1 MFCSNKCKNTSK
13 LNFLV
18 SEFFDHNS
26 CDEVY
31 LRESTSMG
39 PVSQKYCCVIRETKN
54 EMINFPEKGFDF
66 IKSISRNPSA
76 QCEMSQY
83 YKYNSQRSP
92 FVCDYEKKALKHS
105 LATANIKTTLLH
117 HPQTY
122 SDKKLWVDC
131 VRRVRRMTGSWGL
144 LFKCHSV
151 QRRRLIPNCA
161 WMCVN
166 GSFCQRYC
174 VRWSL
179 TTLFSVL
186 LCEWVKLCWRIQTNF
201 QRCSKK
207 KKFLSPL

>member
-1 MFCSNKCKNTSK
+1 MWNESI
-13 LNFLV
+13 LRIQQ
-18 SEFFDHNS
+18 SEKPV
-26 CDEVY
+26 C
-31 LRESTSMG
+31 LRLW
-39 PVSQKYCCVIRETKN
+39 
-54 EMINFPEKGFDF
+54 
-66 IKSISRNPSA
+66 
-76 QCEMSQY
+76 
-83 YKYNSQRSP
+83 
-92 FVCDYEKKALKHS
+92 KKALIHS

-131 VRRVRRMTGSWGL
+131 VRRVWRMIGSWGL
-144 LFKCHSV
+144 LSKCHSV

-179 TTLFSVL
+179 TILCSVL

-207 KKFLSPL
+207 KNIPFTTLKKNPIILAVSDFCEWKCVFKLLPISHLSQDLFWGFF